1 LSAFRQT
8 LNRVQQVVA
17 DDGGIENRHRILRL
31 RSFGKASISFAH
43 VDGDALNFRWDRAVF
58 FGRQGGGWTP

>member
-43 VDGDALNFRWDRAVF
+43 VDGDALNFR
-58 FGRQGGGWTP
+58 